1 MATPLDREI
10 RSRLSAVLAGE
21 VALRDFY
28 AWFVPATL
36 EVERTA
42 NLEAIRLTRD
52 LAHFFAELSAGVVTR
67 DDARRTLQEVASIY
81 FVAAT
86 PWNRAAGKPVTMTGS
101 NDIIEGRSASFV
113 LGSRHEVAIA

>member
-1 MATPLDREI
+1 MH
-10 RSRLSAVLAGE
+10 
-21 VALRDFY
+21 DFY

-52 LAHFFAELSAGVVTR
+52 LAHFFVELSAGVVTR

-86 PWNRAAGKPVTMTGS
+86 PWNRAAGKPVTTTGS
-101 NDIIEGRSASFV
+101 NDIIEGRSATFV
-113 LGSRHEVAIA
+113 LESRHEVAIA